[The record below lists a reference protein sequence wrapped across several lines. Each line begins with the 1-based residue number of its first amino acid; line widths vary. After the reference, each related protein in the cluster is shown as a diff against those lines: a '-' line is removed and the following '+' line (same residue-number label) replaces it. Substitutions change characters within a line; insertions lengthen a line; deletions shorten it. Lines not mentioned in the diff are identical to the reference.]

1 MTHDM
6 THDQVIRTMVAKL
19 ASRTPHL
26 MQITLTREEAEV
38 LVRFYKPMDK
48 SQAPQTIDEMHK
60 LLD

>member
-1 MTHDM
+1 
-6 THDQVIRTMVAKL
+6 MVAKL

-48 SQAPQTIDEMHK
+48 SQAPRFEDINS